1 MMMPEEVRKIAVL
14 RANGLGDFLFA
25 LPALESL
32 RAAFPQAEI
41 VLLGLPWHVSF
52 LEGRQSP
59 VDRVVVVPPAKGIRE
74 EAGLSQNEGVLSA
87 FFAAM
92 EEERFDIAFQMH
104 GGGRYSNPF
113 VTRLKARFSV
123 GLRAPDAPPLDLWV
137 PYVYFQPEILRY
149 LEVARLAGAQ
159 AVTHEP
165 ALAVTEADI
174 SEYDV
179 RSRRRGRSNRRH
191 SAGRGRRP
199 QALAAGEACSSGR
212 LACRPGLADRHSRRS
227 VREKNNRRCCRTHDA
242 YAGATLRPPLAQ
254 GIDGPAVALRARR
267 RERQRPS
274 AFGARSRDADRR
286 HLLVRER
293 LYCRPG
299 DKGAPP
305 SRALLAARMSGLRGQ
320 LHQREMRPP

>member
-174 SEYDV
+174 SEYMSAV
-179 RSRRRGRSNRRH
+179 GGAGGAIAAIVPGGATAAGAGRRRSLQQWATGLPPR
-191 SAGRGRRP
+191 
-199 QALAAGEACSSGR
+199 ACGSSF
-212 LACRPGLADRHSRRS
+212 
-227 VREKNNRRCCRTHDA
+227 
-242 YAGATLRPPLAQ
+242 
-254 GIDGPAVALRARR
+254 PA
-267 RERQRPS
+267 
-274 AFGARSRDADRR
+274 
-286 HLLVRER
+286 
-293 LYCRPG
+293 
-299 DKGAPP
+299 
-305 SRALLAARMSGLRGQ
+305 
-320 LHQREMRPP
+320 